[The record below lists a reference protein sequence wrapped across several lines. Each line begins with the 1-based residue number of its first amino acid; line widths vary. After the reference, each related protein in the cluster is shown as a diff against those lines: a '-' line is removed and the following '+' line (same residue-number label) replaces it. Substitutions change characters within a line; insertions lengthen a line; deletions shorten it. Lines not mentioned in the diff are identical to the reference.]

1 MDKNDKR
8 CEWCNSE
15 AAMETILPVYWELP
29 CGTRAIQITD
39 VPSVS
44 CEECRMNYQEE
55 QVIGEIEDQLM
66 LVDTSQIEKVITH
79 KELMKLPRM
88 LKRNYFRF

>member
-1 MDKNDKR
+1 MDKVNNR
-8 CEWCNSE
+8 CEWCEN
-15 AAMETILPVYWELP
+15 ETATETSSSVYWELP
-29 CGTRAIQITD
+29 SGTRAIQITD

-44 CEECRMNYQEE
+44 CKKCGMIYQEE

-66 LVDTSQIEKVITH
+66 LVDTSQIQKVITH
-79 KELMKLPRM
+79 KELMELPRL